1 MTVPAL
7 VDVIRTY
14 SHANGGAIAS
24 AERELF
30 SQYWLKDLIPLL
42 VQAFPSIKRSAGRIA
57 VLARLLRSTRD
68 CPDIVPLAI
77 GALSDRAYLVRELAC
92 SILAYSLR
100 PDVVPNLQ
108 AAMERGDPK
117 TRADA
122 MAAIDAIAHQNHHY
136 YVDRQHTGHARW
148 VVKPSD
154 LSEGSN
160 NSFKPKPLRGTA

>member
-1 MTVPAL
+1 MTDAAL

-14 SHANGGAIAS
+14 SHANGGAIAT

-30 SQYWLKDLIPLL
+30 SQHWLKDLIPLL

-57 VLARLLRSTRD
+57 ILARLLRSTRD
-68 CPDIVPLAI
+68 CPDVVPLAI

-100 PDVVPNLQ
+100 RDVIPSLQ
-108 AAMERGDPK
+108 SVVERGDPK
-117 TRADA
+117 TCADA

-148 VVKPSD
+148 IVKPSEPA
-154 LSEGSN
+154 EGSN
-160 NSFKPKPLRGTA
+160 SSPKPKPPGGSA